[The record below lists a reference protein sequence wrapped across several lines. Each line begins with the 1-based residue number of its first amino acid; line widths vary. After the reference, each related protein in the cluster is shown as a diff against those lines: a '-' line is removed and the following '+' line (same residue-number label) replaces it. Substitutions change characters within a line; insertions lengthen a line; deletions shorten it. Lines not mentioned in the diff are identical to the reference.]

1 MTNQTEP
8 TTDNRLTWTVEQAG
22 DLLGIS
28 RPSAYAAV
36 NTGDIP
42 SIRVGRRLLV
52 PKAALEKMLAA
63 QQAAA

>member
-1 MTNQTEP
+1 MTDL
-8 TTDNRLTWTVEQAG
+8 TTDSRLTWTVEEAA

-36 NTGDIP
+36 NNADIP

-52 PKAALEKMLAA
+52 PKAALEKLLAEVKA
-63 QQAAA
+63 

>member
-1 MTNQTEP
+1 MTNHTES

-63 QQAAA
+63 QQVAA